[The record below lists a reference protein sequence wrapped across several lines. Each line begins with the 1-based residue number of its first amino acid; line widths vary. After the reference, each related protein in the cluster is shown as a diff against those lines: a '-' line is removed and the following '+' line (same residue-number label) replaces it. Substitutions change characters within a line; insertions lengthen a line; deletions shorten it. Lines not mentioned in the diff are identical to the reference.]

1 MEGHACHNYQN
12 FMIKDENAAKQVSDS
27 MFEILRQVQDSMAA
41 VQETCS
47 HEEYVAY
54 SEAAGKVVAPIIF
67 EVLEPLYSDH
77 PALKPSDWD

>member
-1 MEGHACHNYQN
+1 
-12 FMIKDENAAKQVSDS
+12 MIKNENAAKQVSDS
-27 MFEILRQVQDSMAA
+27 MFEILRQVQESMAA

-54 SEAAGKVVAPIIF
+54 RNAVGKVVAPIIF